1 MLTSKRHLGN
11 LLQCVAVSDNLVSGA
26 ATLTELAN
34 AGLMQPTKVDR
45 ATATELKRDEK
56 LNAVYELRKLVQ
68 RRFDQARLRRVKD
81 YTDYINGLFDRSI
94 PGGTPP
100 LTLYAGEAQLE
111 VLPSPE
117 NAIVIPYMAPVCCLD
132 AETQT
137 EARFQLWKERPET
150 GAEPIPFVL
159 YHGISAAEA
168 GAILHDVNHYANP
181 VAERTIASLNA
192 RGSVSVS
199 VNAAID
205 QAEVSPERILRTGSR
220 LNKSHVTSFS
230 RLAAAAA
237 GFGAGHAALM
247 QGGVGKALS
256 RFNGTRE
263 SVDIPNTTAFV
274 ARLLKIAR
282 DEPEVG
288 RMDEQVW
295 ALAGVWQRQFPREP
309 MSLGRVRKLADA
321 YQGASGRGRL
331 QQAADS
337 ALGPLSKAAA

>member
-1 MLTSKRHLGN
+1 MLQNRRHLGN
-11 LLQCVAVSDNLVSGA
+11 LLQCVAVSDTQVSGA
-26 ATLTELAN
+26 ATLMELAN

-45 ATATELKRDEK
+45 ATATELRRDEK
-56 LNAVYELRKLVQ
+56 LNAVYDLRRLVQ
-68 RRFDQARLRRVKD
+68 RRFDTSRLRRVKE
-81 YTDYINGLFDRSI
+81 YADYINGLFDGAI

-100 LTLYAGEAQLE
+100 LTLYAGEQPLE
-111 VLPSPE
+111 VLSPPE
-117 NAIVIPYMAPVCCLD
+117 NAIVIPYLSPLCCLD

-137 EARFQLWKERPET
+137 EARFQLWKDRPET
-150 GAEPIPFVL
+150 GSDPVAFVL
-159 YHGISAAEA
+159 YHGITVAEA

-192 RGSVSVS
+192 RGSISVS

-205 QAEVSPERILRTGSR
+205 QAGVSHERILRTGSR
-220 LNKSHVTSFS
+220 LNKTHVTSFS

-237 GFGAGHAALM
+237 GYGGGQAVLS

-263 SVDIPNTTAFV
+263 SVDIPSTTAFI
-274 ARLLKIAR
+274 ARMLKIAQ
-282 DEPEVG
+282 DDADVG

-309 MSLGRVRKLADA
+309 MTVGRVRKLIES

-331 QQAADS
+331 QQAADT
-337 ALGPLSKAAA
+337 ALGPLSKAA